1 MNNPP
6 GGVERRTR
14 RQSRLPRPT
23 ARPSPTHRHNPMS
36 ARAPAR
42 FSRNPASPLACRLS
56 PAPTHTPRST
66 TSARA
71 HSVAAHPT
79 CGKGVLVYARPLRL
93 AAKDADFSGRKR
105 RFESSRGHHKTRK
118 GPCHLR
124 PNRLAGAF
132 LCAKDLR
139 WHTLKACEHLA
150 SGLDERINLSRRMRT

>member
-6 GGVERRTR
+6 SDVERRTR

-23 ARPSPTHRHNPMS
+23 ARAFAHASATAARLRAHNLTS

-42 FSRNPASPLACRLS
+42 FSRNPASPLACHLPS
-56 PAPTHTPRST
+56 AHAPTACRSPRST

-124 PNRLAGAF
+124 SNRLAGAF
-132 LCAKDLR
+132 LCAKTFVGTR
-139 WHTLKACEHLA
+139 
-150 SGLDERINLSRRMRT
+150 